1 MKESEAL
8 KLYKELKEIIS
19 KVENEEE
26 RNRLNQL
33 IFCDIN
39 FVTEGDLKE
48 YIKSIVKGEV
58 NGKRE

>member
-8 KLYKELKEIIS
+8 ELYKEVRSIIS

-26 RNRLNQL
+26 RNRLTKL
-33 IFCDIN
+33 IFCDID

-48 YIKSIVKGEV
+48 YIKSLVKE
-58 NGKRE
+58 E

>member
-8 KLYKELKEIIS
+8 ELYKELKAIIS

-33 IFCDIN
+33 VFCDVDFI
-39 FVTEGDLKE
+39 TEGSLKE
-48 YIKSIVKGEV
+48 YIKSLVKE
-58 NGKRE
+58 K

>member
-1 MKESEAL
+1 MKESDAL
-8 KLYKELKEIIS
+8 KLYKELKAIIS

-39 FVTEGDLKE
+39 FITEGDLKE
-48 YIKSIVKGEV
+48 YIKSLVKGG
-58 NGKRE
+58 N

>member
-8 KLYKELKEIIS
+8 ELYKELKKVIL

-33 IFCDIN
+33 VFCDVDFI
-39 FVTEGDLKE
+39 TEGSLKE
-48 YIKSIVKGEV
+48 YIKSLVKGGI
-58 NGKRE
+58 N

>member
-8 KLYKELKEIIS
+8 KLYKELKAIIS

-33 IFCDIN
+33 VFCDID
-39 FVTEGDLKE
+39 FVTEGSLKE
-48 YIKSIVKGEV
+48 YIKSLVKGGT
-58 NGKRE
+58 N

>member
-8 KLYKELKEIIS
+8 ELYKELKKVIS

-33 IFCDIN
+33 VFCDVDFI
-39 FVTEGDLKE
+39 TEGSLKE
-48 YIKSIVKGEV
+48 YIKSLAKKNQE
-58 NGKRE
+58 E

>member
-8 KLYKELKEIIS
+8 ELYKEVKKVIS

-33 IFCDIN
+33 VFCDID
-39 FVTEGDLKE
+39 FVTEGSLKE
-48 YIKSIVKGEV
+48 YIKSLVKGGT
-58 NGKRE
+58 N

>member
-8 KLYKELKEIIS
+8 KLYKELKTIIS

-33 IFCDIN
+33 VFCDID
-39 FVTEGDLKE
+39 FVTDGSLKE
-48 YIKSIVKGEV
+48 YIKSLVKGGI
-58 NGKRE
+58 N

>member
-8 KLYKELKEIIS
+8 ELYKELKKIIS

-33 IFCDIN
+33 VFCDID
-39 FVTEGDLKE
+39 FVTEGSLKE
-48 YIKSIVKGEV
+48 YIKSLVKRGT
-58 NGKRE
+58 N

>member
-1 MKESEAL
+1 MKESDAL
-8 KLYKELKEIIS
+8 ELYKVLKEIIS

-39 FVTEGDLKE
+39 FVTDGDLKE
-48 YIKSIVKGEV
+48 YIKSLVKGGI
-58 NGKRE
+58 N

>member
-1 MKESEAL
+1 MKEPDAL

-19 KVENEEE
+19 KVDNEEE

-48 YIKSIVKGEV
+48 YIKSLVKGGI
-58 NGKRE
+58 N

>member
-8 KLYKELKEIIS
+8 ELYKELKTIIC
-19 KVENEEE
+19 KIQNEEE

-39 FVTEGDLKE
+39 FVTDGDLKE
-48 YIKSIVKGEV
+48 YIKSLVKE
-58 NGKRE
+58 K

>member
-1 MKESEAL
+1 MKEPDAL

-19 KVENEEE
+19 KVDNEEQ

-48 YIKSIVKGEV
+48 YIKSLVKGGI
-58 NGKRE
+58 N

>member
-8 KLYKELKEIIS
+8 ELYKELKKVIS
-19 KVENEEE
+19 KVDNEEE

-48 YIKSIVKGEV
+48 YIKSLVKGE
-58 NGKRE
+58 

>member
-8 KLYKELKEIIS
+8 ELYKELKKIIS

-33 IFCDIN
+33 VFCDID
-39 FVTEGDLKE
+39 FVTDGSLKE
-48 YIKSIVKGEV
+48 YIKSLVKGGT
-58 NGKRE
+58 N